1 MKSRGVWS
9 ENDENHREFHLYL
22 EILAQMFHD
31 YHCPSRQWIR
41 RASRTSL
48 AKVTVLVALLLPLPI
63 QLSSA
68 PCRFQLLRKKTSTSD
83 KHISVLFCFRL
94 CFQ

>member
-48 AKVTVLVALLLPLPI
+48 AKVSVLVALLLPLPI
-63 QLSSA
+63 QPSLTSSQ
-68 PCRFQLLRKKTSTSD
+68 FQRSQLKTTLSD
-83 KHISVLFCFRL
+83 KHKSVLLCIRL